1 MSGQHHGIHF
11 GLDFRVPSVGTVP
24 PARGK
29 SSRVDMEAYPVL
41 DEVLEGTT
49 RQELD
54 FACMPMMQNHNFE
67 PFGRSEKILSVTSWC
82 SMIVGKVAT
91 WSDDFQIDYD
101 SKDPAIAGASCEILK
116 KEMAYAAH
124 STLPAVLIDLPPKA
138 SPNLAR
144 IIISTLLKSMYL
156 NVWIRVPLTLE
167 CDNQNPDNDT
177 AWLLWNSL
185 RTLCQNHNRL
195 GVVLEVTENLPCE
208 KILNRWIGE
217 PLKGVVINTEL
228 FTFGHQRAFS
238 LPQKHLDFLTL
249 LMRYKVQVIFA
260 GDVHPRLAAAG
271 RDLSYY
277 KNYVVNLKANIN
289 QTAQEMEEAAYHDY
303 LQAPLQPL
311 MDNLES
317 QTYEV
322 FEKDPIKYRQYE
334 EAAFAALTD
343 MASKQRTIVV
353 MVVGAGRGPL
363 VKGAINAGLRSK
375 VPIKV
380 YAVEKNPNAIV
391 CLRGLLREKDWNGN
405 VEIIESDMRVWD
417 APVKADIMI
426 SELLGSFGDN
436 ELSPECLDG
445 AERFLASDGVMI
457 PQSYRSYL
465 APLQSHKLH
474 TDVLA
479 YDDLT
484 HIETAYVVK
493 IHAGHIIAPPKECFE
508 YIHPKPPAPYPQKND
523 RMLSLEFEVYFL
535 LSKTK
540 QNKT

>member
-1 MSGQHHGIHF
+1 MTSQHHGIHF
-11 GLDFRVPSVGTVP
+11 GVDVRSPCMGAVP
-24 PARGK
+24 PARGEQ
-29 SSRVDMEAYPVL
+29 SRVDMEAYPVL
-41 DEVLEGTT
+41 DDILELSTG
-49 RQELD
+49 QELD

-67 PFGRSEKILSVTSWC
+67 PFGRSERLLSVTSWC

-91 WSDDFQIDYD
+91 WSGNMHIDYD
-101 SKDPAIAGASCEILK
+101 SSDPAIAGESCDILK

-144 IIISTLLKSMYL
+144 IIISVLLKSMYL

-167 CDNQNPDNDT
+167 SDIQSPDNDN
-177 AWLLWNSL
+177 AWLLWNNL
-185 RTLCQNHNRL
+185 RSLCQNHNRL
-195 GVVLEVTENLPCE
+195 GVVLEMTQNLPSE
-208 KILNRWIGE
+208 RILGRWVGE
-217 PLKGVVINTEL
+217 PLKGIIIGTDL
-228 FTFGHQRAFS
+228 FTVGHQQAFT
-238 LPQKHLDFLTL
+238 LPPRHLNFLKL
-249 LMRYKVQVIFA
+249 LMKYKVQVIFS
-260 GDVHPRLAAAG
+260 GDIHPRLAAAG

-277 KNYVVNLKANIN
+277 KNYVVNLKANE
-289 QTAQEMEEAAYHDY
+289 THTDQELEEAPYHDY

-322 FEKDPIKYRQYE
+322 FEKDPIKYSRYE
-334 EAAFAALTD
+334 DAACAALTD
-343 MASKQRTIVV
+343 MASRNRTIIV

-363 VKGAINAGLRSK
+363 VKGAINAGIRSN

-405 VEIIESDMRVWD
+405 VEIIESDMRVWN
-417 APVKADIMI
+417 APEKADIMI
-426 SELLGSFGDN
+426 SELLGSFSDN

-445 AERFLASDGVMI
+445 AERFLAPDGVMI

-474 TDVLA
+474 TEVLA

-493 IHAGHIIAPPKECFE
+493 IHAGHLIAPAKQCFE
-508 YIHPKPPAPYPQKND
+508 YIHPKPPPPYPQKND
-523 RMLSLEFEVYFL
+523 RMLSLEFEVPNNSTL
-535 LSKTK
+535 P
-540 QNKT
+540 